1 MNFDT
6 FWQKSKCEFIIKKK
20 RSNYISYF
28 SFSFKNYLNIN

>member
-20 RSNYISYF
+20 RSNHISYF
-28 SFSFKNYLNIN
+28 SFSFKNNLNIN